1 MQNLDPGIAQT
12 VALLRH
18 WGFQTCDSGDGVTK
32 LAEGDTDGVLDFP
45 HVVMRVDD
53 PSNLVAEARRLRES
67 LDTMGITVSQ
77 QGAGE
82 VWIEASFDPVNNTA
96 VIFLGGMNDKLLLF

>member
-32 LAEGDTDGVLDFP
+32 IAEGDTDGVLDFP
-45 HVVMRVDD
+45 
-53 PSNLVAEARRLRES
+53 EARRLKES

-77 QGAGE
+77 QGGE
-82 VWIEASFDPVNNTA
+82 VWIEASFDPVNNVA
-96 VIFLGGMNDKLLLF
+96 VIFLGGMNDKMLLF